1 MPIRVLDSRVA
12 AQIAAGEVVERPASI
27 VKELVENALDAGA
40 ARISVSIRGGGIDEI
55 VIQDDGGGI
64 PADEIELAFNRH
76 ATSKLTSADDLWA
89 IQTLGFRGEALPA
102 IAAIAQVSCVSRVA
116 AAPMGAELRIA
127 GGEVQSHTA
136 RGCSPGTTFT
146 IRNLFYN
153 IPVRRAFLKSAAAE
167 ATVIAAVVS
176 QYALAYPQVAFTLVR
191 DGKRVVQT
199 SGRGQLAD
207 VLLELY
213 GVEIARQMIA
223 VDGRA
228 GEGIGAVHIQG
239 MVSAPT
245 VSRSARDGMHL
256 TVNGRA
262 IVARGPISAMIEQA
276 YHTLLMKGRFPIVVL
291 QIQVHPSAV
300 DVNVHPT
307 KSEVKFR
314 QPELVGQTL
323 GRAVRAA
330 VQQNVVIQGWQPES
344 GSVAAEADDDD
355 LPASSDVSDDDASAS
370 TPVDNQR
377 DAPGTLWVSRFQS
390 PAQTDDDA
398 PASTPVDNQ
407 RNALDARFQSPAL
420 APTRNDGGFHP
431 PFVRDM
437 SRFTRAP
444 QPAQIDD
451 EQSPA
456 APSQLAEP
464 EPVQA
469 ALLDQQLQYAE
480 PPDQP
485 PSRQLAEARWP
496 APAVEQAADADQDD
510 PATDSL
516 PAATAPQAASVR
528 PATPALPDSARPTMH
543 LPPLRALAQLAQTY
557 LLTEGPNGA
566 LYLIDQHAAHER
578 ITYERLLAQHTA
590 GELQSQT
597 LLLPQYVALPPSAQQ
612 ALLGAAGELAD
623 WGFVLTEA
631 DGGVDVLAVPA
642 DFALETLATTLPDL
656 ASHLGGNAGHGPN
669 ARRDAMLA
677 TLACHTS
684 VRAGQTLTAIE
695 QQALIDQLAGCEGP
709 RTCPHGRPT
718 LIVLT
723 KHQLEQQFGRLGA

>member
-55 VIQDDGGGI
+55 AIQDDGGGI
-64 PADEIELAFNRH
+64 PADEIELAFSRH

-116 AAPMGAELRIA
+116 AAPIGTELRIA
-127 GGEVQSHTA
+127 GGEVQSLAA

-228 GEGIGAVHIQG
+228 GEDIGAVHIQG

-330 VQQNVVIQGWQPES
+330 VQQTVVIQGWQPES
-344 GSVAAEADDDD
+344 GRVADDAEDD
-355 LPASSDVSDDDASAS
+355 ELPASTDASDDDVPSAAPLDDQPPS
-370 TPVDNQR
+370 TLVDDQR
-377 DAPGTLWVSRFQS
+377 DAPMARLQASAPEESEPV
-390 PAQTDDDA
+390 DDQPNAPEPRLQA
-398 PASTPVDNQ
+398 PAHH
-407 RNALDARFQSPAL
+407 
-420 APTRNDGGFHP
+420 DGGFHP

-444 QPAQIDD
+444 QPEPTKD
-451 EQSPA
+451 EQPPTPRPA
-456 APSQLAEP
+456 DEP
-464 EPVQA
+464 TPVQA
-469 ALLDQQLQYAE
+469 ALLDHQPQYAE
-480 PPDQP
+480 PRDLRP
-485 PSRQLAEARWP
+485 PRQLAETRWP
-496 APAVEQAADADQDD
+496 APVGDRAANDDACDD
-510 PATDSL
+510 PAADPP
-516 PAATAPQAASVR
+516 PAAAAP
-528 PATPALPDSARPTMH
+528 PESARSAMH

-566 LYLIDQHAAHER
+566 LFLIDQHAAHER
-578 ITYERLLAQHTA
+578 ITYERLLAQHAA

-597 LLLPQYVALPPSAQQ
+597 LLLPHYVALPPAAQQ
-612 ALLGAAGELAD
+612 ALLGAAGDLAD
-623 WGFVLTEA
+623 WGFVLAEA

-642 DFALETLATTLPDL
+642 DFALETLATSLPDL
-656 ASHLGGNAGHGPN
+656 ASHLGGRASHGPN

-695 QQALIDQLAGCEGP
+695 QQALIDQLAGCAGP

>member
-64 PADEIELAFNRH
+64 PADEIELAFARH
-76 ATSKLTSADDLWA
+76 ATSKLTTADDLWA
-89 IQTLGFRGEALPA
+89 IQTLGFRGEALPS

-116 AAPMGAELRIA
+116 DAPIGAELRIA

-153 IPVRRAFLKSAAAE
+153 IPVRRTFLKSAAAE

-176 QYALAYPQVAFTLVR
+176 QYALAYPRVAFTLVR

-228 GEGIGAVHIQG
+228 GEDIGAVHIQG

-262 IVARGPISAMIEQA
+262 ILARGPISAMIEQA

-330 VQQNVVIQGWQPES
+330 LQQAVVIQGWQPES
-344 GSVAAEADDDD
+344 DSVPADAEDDD
-355 LPASSDVSDDDASAS
+355 LPASTDASDDD
-370 TPVDNQR
+370 
-377 DAPGTLWVSRFQS
+377 L
-390 PAQTDDDA
+390 
-398 PASTPVDNQ
+398 PASTPVDDRRDVPAAEFQ
-407 RNALDARFQSPAL
+407 APAQKDAVY
-420 APTRNDGGFHP
+420 HP

-437 SRFTRAP
+437 SQFTRAP
-444 QPAQIDD
+444 QPAQTEDD
-451 EQSPA
+451 RPLPA
-456 APSQLAEP
+456 PRQPADPT
-464 EPVQA
+464 PVQA
-469 ALLDQQLQYAE
+469 ALLDNQLQYAE
-480 PPDQP
+480 PRDQRP
-485 PSRQLAEARWP
+485 PRQLAEARGP
-496 APAVEQAADADQDD
+496 EPAVDRATDGDDRDADA
-510 PATDSL
+510 ASRL
-516 PAATAPQAASVR
+516 AALQALAQRPPTPQATSVR
-528 PATPALPDSARPTMH
+528 PATPAQPEPAGPAMH

-578 ITYERLLAQHTA
+578 ITYERLLAQHAA
-590 GELQSQT
+590 GLLQSQT
-597 LLLPQYVALPPSAQQ
+597 LLLPQYVALPPAAQQ
-612 ALLGAAGELAD
+612 ALLGAAAELAA
-623 WGFVLTEA
+623 WGFVLAEA
-631 DGGVDVLAVPA
+631 DGGVDVQAVPA
-642 DFALETLATTLPDL
+642 DLALDTLDTTLPDL
-656 ASHLGGNAGHGPN
+656 ASHLGGSAGHGPN
-669 ARRDAMLA
+669 ARRDALLA

-684 VRAGQTLTAIE
+684 VRAGQTLTMIE

-723 KHQLEQQFGRLGA
+723 KHQLEHQFGRLGA

>member
-76 ATSKLTSADDLWA
+76 ATSKLTTADDLWA

-116 AAPMGAELRIA
+116 DAAIGAELRIA
-127 GGEVQSHTA
+127 GGEVQSFSA

-223 VDGRA
+223 VDGRV
-228 GEGIGAVHIQG
+228 GEDIGAVRVQG

-323 GRAVRAA
+323 GRAVREAL
-330 VQQNVVIQGWQPES
+330 QQTVVIQGWQPE
-344 GSVAAEADDDD
+344 ADDVVAD
-355 LPASSDVSDDDASAS
+355 ASDELASADDALA
-370 TPVDNQR
+370 
-377 DAPGTLWVSRFQS
+377 
-390 PAQTDDDA
+390 PAQIAAGQSLSPQPDERQDA
-398 PASTPVDNQ
+398 PAT
-407 RNALDARFQSPAL
+407 RFPSPAHSD
-420 APTRNDGGFHP
+420 AGFHP

-444 QPAQIDD
+444 QPAQPED
-451 EQSPA
+451 EQPVPVARPPA
-456 APSQLAEP
+456 EPTPVQAPLLDNEPHYAQPDVQRPPWQLAE
-464 EPVQA
+464 
-469 ALLDQQLQYAE
+469 
-480 PPDQP
+480 
-485 PSRQLAEARWP
+485 SRWP
-496 APAVEQAADADQDD
+496 APALDRAADDDRGAD
-510 PATDSL
+510 A
-516 PAATAPQAASVR
+516 
-528 PATPALPDSARPTMH
+528 
-543 LPPLRALAQLAQTY
+543 
-557 LLTEGPNGA
+557 
-566 LYLIDQHAAHER
+566 
-578 ITYERLLAQHTA
+578 
-590 GELQSQT
+590 
-597 LLLPQYVALPPSAQQ
+597 
-612 ALLGAAGELAD
+612 
-623 WGFVLTEA
+623 
-631 DGGVDVLAVPA
+631 
-642 DFALETLATTLPDL
+642 
-656 ASHLGGNAGHGPN
+656 
-669 ARRDAMLA
+669 
-677 TLACHTS
+677 
-684 VRAGQTLTAIE
+684 
-695 QQALIDQLAGCEGP
+695 
-709 RTCPHGRPT
+709 
-718 LIVLT
+718 
-723 KHQLEQQFGRLGA
+723 

>member
-27 VKELVENALDAGA
+27 VKELVENALDAGT

-76 ATSKLTSADDLWA
+76 ATSKLTTADDLWA

-116 AAPMGAELRIA
+116 DAAIGAELRIA

-191 DGKRVVQT
+191 DGKRMVQT

-228 GEGIGAVHIQG
+228 GEDIGAVHVQG

-262 IVARGPISAMIEQA
+262 ILARGPISAMIEQA

-330 VQQNVVIQGWQPES
+330 LQQTVVIQGWQPES
-344 GSVAAEADDDD
+344 DGLAADAAGD
-355 LPASSDVSDDDASAS
+355 LASA
-370 TPVDNQR
+370 
-377 DAPGTLWVSRFQS
+377 
-390 PAQTDDDA
+390 DDA
-398 PASTPVDNQ
+398 PAPAQTEDDRSPSTQVDDQ
-407 RNALDARFQSPAL
+407 RDASEALLQAPAQPDAVY
-420 APTRNDGGFHP
+420 HP

-437 SRFTRAP
+437 SQFARAP
-444 QPAQIDD
+444 QPAQTEDD
-451 EQSPA
+451 QPA
-456 APSQLAEP
+456 AAPRQPADLT
-464 EPVQA
+464 PVQA
-469 ALLDQQLQYAE
+469 ALLDHELRYDE
-480 PPDQP
+480 PRDQRP
-485 PSRQLAEARWP
+485 PWQLAEARWP
-496 APAVEQAADADQDD
+496 EPAVDRATDDDDRDDLATDPPLAAPASQA
-510 PATDSL
+510 T
-516 PAATAPQAASVR
+516 SVR
-528 PATPALPDSARPTMH
+528 PATPAQPESARPAMH

-578 ITYERLLAQHTA
+578 ITYERLLAQHAA
-590 GELQSQT
+590 GLLQSQT
-597 LLLPQYVALPPSAQQ
+597 LLLPQYVALPPAAQQ

-623 WGFVLTEA
+623 WGFVLAEA
-631 DGGVDVLAVPA
+631 DGGVDVQAVPA
-642 DFALETLATTLPDL
+642 DLALEALATTLPDL
-656 ASHLGGNAGHGPN
+656 ASHLGGSAGHGPN

-718 LIVLT
+718 VLVLT
-723 KHQLEQQFGRLGA
+723 RHQLEQQFGRLGA

>member
-40 ARISVSIRGGGIDEI
+40 ARLSVSIRGGGIDEI

-76 ATSKLTSADDLWA
+76 ATSKLTTADDLWA

-116 AAPMGAELRIA
+116 AAAIGAELRIA
-127 GGEVQSHTA
+127 GGEVQSLAA

-213 GVEIARQMIA
+213 GVEIARQMIV

-228 GEGIGAVHIQG
+228 GEDIGAVHVQG

-291 QIQVHPSAV
+291 KIQVHPSAV

-314 QPELVGQTL
+314 QPELVGRTL
-323 GRAVRAA
+323 ERAVRAA
-330 VQQNVVIQGWQPES
+330 VQQTVVIQGWQPES
-344 GSVAAEADDDD
+344 DGVDADAADELASADDVPVQPDD
-355 LPASSDVSDDDASAS
+355 HQLPSTQVDD
-370 TPVDNQR
+370 R
-377 DAPGTLWVSRFQS
+377 
-390 PAQTDDDA
+390 
-398 PASTPVDNQ
+398 
-407 RNALDARFQSPAL
+407 RNAPTARFQSPTQ
-420 APTRNDGGFHP
+420 APVQPNTGYRP

-437 SRFTRAP
+437 SLFTRPMQSAQTEDKQPLDAP
-444 QPAQIDD
+444 RQPV
-451 EQSPA
+451 P
-456 APSQLAEP
+456 PT
-464 EPVQA
+464 PVQA
-469 ALLDQQLQYAE
+469 PLIDHELAY
-480 PPDQP
+480 PRPDIQRAP
-485 PSRQLAEARWP
+485 RQLAETRWP
-496 APAVEQAADADQDD
+496 DPPIEHATDDDARDGLATDPPPAAPAQPDAAN
-510 PATDSL
+510 
-516 PAATAPQAASVR
+516 
-528 PATPALPDSARPTMH
+528 PALR

-566 LYLIDQHAAHER
+566 LFLIDQHAAHER
-578 ITYERLLAQHTA
+578 ITYERLLAQHAA
-590 GELQSQT
+590 GLLQSQT

-612 ALLGAAGELAD
+612 ALLGAADELAD
-623 WGFVLTEA
+623 WGLVLAEA
-631 DGGVDVLAVPA
+631 AGGVDVQAVPA

-656 ASHLGGNAGHGPN
+656 ASHLGGSAGHGPN

-684 VRAGQTLTAIE
+684 VRAGQALTAIE

-723 KHQLEQQFGRLGA
+723 KHQLEHQFGRLGA